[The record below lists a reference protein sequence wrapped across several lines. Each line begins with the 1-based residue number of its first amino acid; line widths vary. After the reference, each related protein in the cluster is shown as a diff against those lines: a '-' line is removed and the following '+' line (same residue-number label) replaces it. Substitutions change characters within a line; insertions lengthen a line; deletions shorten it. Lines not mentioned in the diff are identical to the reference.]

1 MIRVSLEN
9 ILDLGLPVNTTKE
22 VGKIGNSKKVLKGL
36 ERKYKLQSHKL
47 FRKANGKYGMR
58 IYEIDKEQYSDIPEI
73 EKRWW
78 LKNYKEYVSASMIYK
93 MVIIFN
99 KIF

>member
-9 ILDLGLPVNTTKE
+9 ILDLGLPVNTTEE

-47 FRKANGKYGMR
+47 FKKVNENYGMR
-58 IYEIDKEQYSDIPEI
+58 IYEIDKEQYSNIPEI

-78 LKNYKEYVSASMIYK
+78 LKNYKEYASASMLYK
-93 MVIIFN
+93 GLIFLYKII
-99 KIF
+99 